1 MKRLAAPLFLLLSLL
16 AGPAWPQEAAPE
28 PAEPQRWISISLE
41 QRTRFERLTHP
52 FRLDE
57 AGPTRLLA
65 LRTRL
70 QLAVQTPFEPLRLYA
85 ELEDAR
91 GEWADEPF
99 PIEAQH
105 VNQLDVQQ
113 LGLELGS
120 DHWLGAS
127 LSTRLQ
133 AGRMTLD
140 LGNRRLLARNRMRNT
155 TNSFDGVWWWLEREG
170 RFRLTTFF
178 TRPVTLKPRQP
189 DSSSNDLLFW
199 GVDLELLRWRRL
211 GIDGYYLG
219 VHEADQTVQRRRYT
233 TLGLRLFR
241 DPAPSQW
248 DYELE
253 SDWQLGSDR
262 ARDHF
267 AHHQHAQVA
276 HVLDLP
282 WKPRL
287 SLHFDYAS
295 GDQDPDDDRSGRFNT
310 LFGARRFELNP
321 TGIYGPF
328 YRSNLLTPG
337 LRGVLTP
344 SDRLEV
350 MASYRAFWLAE
361 ARDAWV
367 GSGLQDP
374 TGGSGRFLGHHV
386 ESRVRFKAT
395 PLLLIELGYAHLF
408 KGSYLDR
415 VPGSPR
421 TPDSDFFYAAL
432 ELRTRLLER

>member
-1 MKRLAAPLFLLLSLL
+1 MKHLVVPLSFLVPLLAAPAWSQQ
-16 AGPAWPQEAAPE
+16 AAPGPAESHP
-28 PAEPQRWISISLE
+28 WISIWLE
-41 QRTRFERLTHP
+41 QRTRFEKLTHP
-52 FRLDE
+52 FRLDQ

-70 QLAVQTPFEPLRLYA
+70 QAAVATPLEPLRLYA

-91 GEWADEPF
+91 GEWKDGPF

-105 VNQLDVQQ
+105 VNQLDIQQ
-113 LGLELGS
+113 LGLSLSS
-120 DHWLGAS
+120 DRWLGS
-127 LSTRLQ
+127 LSTGLQ
-133 AGRMTLD
+133 LGRMTMD
-140 LGNRRLLARNRMRNT
+140 LGSRRLLARNGMRNT
-155 TNSFDGVWWWLEREG
+155 TNSFDGVSWWLG
-170 RFRLTTFF
+170 RPCRFQLRTFF

-189 DSSSNDLLFW
+189 DTSSNDLLLW
-199 GVDLELLRWRRL
+199 GADLQLRRWRLL

-219 VHEADQTVQRRRYT
+219 VHEGDETVQRRRYT
-233 TLGLRLFR
+233 TLGLRLFKE
-241 DPAPSQW
+241 PAPGEW
-248 DYELE
+248 DYEVE

-262 ARDHF
+262 GRDHL
-267 AHHQHAQVA
+267 AHFQHAQVG

-282 WKPRL
+282 SKPRL

-337 LRGVLTP
+337 LRGVATP
-344 SDRLEV
+344 SRRLEV
-350 MASYRAFWLAE
+350 MAFYRAFWLAE
-361 ARDAWV
+361 ARDAWA

-374 TGGSGRFLGHHV
+374 SGASGRFLGHQV

-395 PLLLIELGYAHLF
+395 SLVGVELGYAHLF
-408 KGSYLDR
+408 KGSFLDR
-415 VPGSPR
+415 IPGSPG
-421 TPDSDFFYAAL
+421 TADSDYFYAAL